1 MKIEYDKETDT
12 LTLTLRD
19 ARVKESDEVRPGV
32 IADFGYDGGVVGF
45 EILDASKWMEN
56 PPAVEFVLGTSDGT
70 PATVRE
76 KPKKYG
82 KKSSRGRV

>member
-12 LTLTLRD
+12 LTILLRE

-45 EILDASKWMEN
+45 EILQASQVIERTQEMQF
-56 PPAVEFVLGTSDGT
+56 AVAD
-70 PATVRE
+70 
-76 KPKKYG
+76 
-82 KKSSRGRV
+82 

>member
-56 PPAVEFVLGTSDGT
+56 PPAVEFVLGASDGT

-82 KKSSRGRV
+82 K